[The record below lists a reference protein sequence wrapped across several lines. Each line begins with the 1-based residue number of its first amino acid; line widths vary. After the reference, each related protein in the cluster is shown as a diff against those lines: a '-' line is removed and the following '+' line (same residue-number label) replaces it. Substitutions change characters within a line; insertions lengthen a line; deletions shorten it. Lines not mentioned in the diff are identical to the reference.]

1 MVDADAVRDY
11 LDGALVNEN
20 FFIDSV
26 FVQKA
31 GKRSL
36 LAIAIDSLHPLTLD
50 DIAKASRVIDGL
62 LEDAD
67 VVGQSSFTLEVSSRG
82 VDAPLLKP
90 HHFVH
95 NVARLVKVKLTSGL
109 EQIVRIQSANED
121 AFTTVDGDV
130 IEYKM
135 IESAFVQIEFN
146 RKSNDED

>member
-50 DIAKASRVIDGL
+50 DIAKASRVIDGF

-67 VVGQSSFTLEVSSRG
+67 VVGQSSFTLEVTSRG

-95 NVARLVKVKLTSGL
+95 NVGRLVKVKLASGL
-109 EQIVRIQSANED
+109 EQIVRIKSANED